1 MNVSSRS
8 TTSIYYYSYAR
19 STTPNGV
26 FQSWRLQSD
35 NSIRHKDFNPSQPT
49 ARVPYVQLQ
58 SNPPAAGGEAGTA
71 FPKSFAE
78 LPGVHDELKR
88 RIADVRRLNPEKSDG
103 DVMKTA
109 LREVA
114 HYCAVVRTDTTRT
127 VLTGRGRQSTT
138 TTAYRHASN
147 RASAEASVGR

>member
-8 TTSIYYYSYAR
+8 TNSIYYYSYTR
-19 STTPNGV
+19 STTPNGG

-49 ARVPYVQLQ
+49 ARVPYLQLQ
-58 SNPPAAGGEAGTA
+58 SNPPTAGGDAGTA
-71 FPKSFAE
+71 FPKPFAE
-78 LPGVHDELKR
+78 LPGVHDELKN
-88 RIADVRRLNPEKSDG
+88 RIAGVKRLNTHKNDE

-109 LREVA
+109 LRELA

-127 VLTGRGRQSTT
+127 VLTRRGPQSTT

-147 RASAEASVGR
+147 RASAEANVGR